1 MFLYLFVYTAI
12 KTLFLC
18 STPNPQGGFCS
29 AFSFIFHGFSRAQPS
44 KNLCSV
50 YSMVYYM
57 LYTDY
62 GNTSK

>member
-12 KTLFLC
+12 KKLSFIHP
-18 STPNPQGGFCS
+18 PNPQGGFCS
-29 AFSFIFHGFSRAQPS
+29 AFFVIFHGFSRAQPS